1 MTFDSLRIKL
11 GRDAWTQLFN
21 SLISR
26 LDHQLCAL
34 SMAQPLEARL
44 RRGVHHSHRQGD
56 QAQRWKVLL
65 LHARVRG
72 VAEPECRR
80 LAHIQ
85 NQGAYLFYQ
94 RRGIVGWN
102 WRDIYRWEIIMP
114 HPNLIICQLIW
125 SFSPNFNHL
134 IPNLII
140 CHLIWALLSF
150 ISIHIISFQFMS
162 IHFDSF

>member
-1 MTFDSLRIKL
+1 MTRIRLSVFGFGSIYIAKCIELKTKYLTKVGSISNTQFFVWSYVCLHQSFFTMTFDSLRIKL

-65 LHARVRG
+65 LHARIRG

-85 NQGAYLFYQ
+85 NQGAYLFTSD
-94 RRGIVGWN
+94 GESLN
-102 WRDIYRWEIIMP
+102 EIREIFTDG
-114 HPNLIICQLIW
+114 N
-125 SFSPNFNHL
+125 
-134 IPNLII
+134 
-140 CHLIWALLSF
+140 
-150 ISIHIISFQFMS
+150 
-162 IHFDSF
+162 